1 MKRGFIVPAPTSQNL
16 TRWATDVH
24 NYLRD
29 FDNKVVEPQTVLM
42 QHQIGG
48 EKATVDGLLMW
59 DAVNGYPVVSEGGAW
74 HQLTMGNGHA
84 IFAQDN
90 NITAAAA
97 NTAYAIQFDT
107 PTFANDIAL
116 SPTNPTR
123 IVFGDG
129 GLYRVSFTAQIKSST
144 SSALE
149 FRFWPRVNGNN
160 VGGSTM
166 VASLHNNGATIV
178 VSRDSI
184 FQFATGDYLEAMW
197 ATTSTNGFLEAHA
210 ATAYA
215 PASPSATMAI
225 SRVQQ

>member
-1 MKRGFIVPAPTSQNL
+1 VKRNFIVPVPTNQTL
-16 TRWATDVH
+16 MRWATDVH
-24 NYLRD
+24 NYLRTSGTTA
-29 FDNKVVEPQTVLM
+29 VEPETVLM

-59 DAVNGYPVVSEGGAW
+59 DTAGYPVVSRDGVW

-84 IFAQDN
+84 IFFQDN

-107 PTFANDIAL
+107 PAL
-116 SPTNPTR
+116 AENISLDPTNTTR

-129 GLYRVSFTAQIKSST
+129 GLYRISFTAQIRSSSGST
-144 SSALE
+144 LE
-149 FRFWPRVNGNN
+149 FRFWPRVNGAN
-160 VGGSTM
+160 VAGSTM

-184 FQFATGDYLEAMW
+184 FQFAAGDYLEAMW
-197 ATTSTNGFLEAHA
+197 ATTSTNGSLEAHA
-210 ATAYA
+210 ATSYA

>member
-1 MKRGFIVPAPTSQNL
+1 MKRNFIVPVPTNQTL
-16 TRWATDVH
+16 MRWATDVH
-24 NYLRD
+24 NYLRTSGTTA
-29 FDNKVVEPQTVLM
+29 VEPETVLM

-59 DAVNGYPVVSEGGAW
+59 DTAGYPVVSRDGVW

-97 NTAYAIQFDT
+97 NTAYAIQFDS
-107 PTFANDIAL
+107 PAL
-116 SPTNPTR
+116 AENISLDPTNTTR

-129 GLYRVSFTAQIKSST
+129 GLYRISFTAQIRSSSGST
-144 SSALE
+144 VE
-149 FRFWPRVNGNN
+149 FRFWPRVNGTN
-160 VGGSTM
+160 VAGSTM

-184 FQFATGDYLEAMW
+184 FQFAAGAYLEAMW
-197 ATTSTNGFLEAHA
+197 ATTSTNGYLEAHA

>member
-1 MKRGFIVPAPTSQNL
+1 MKRNFIVPVPTNQTL
-16 TRWATDVH
+16 MRWATDVH
-24 NYLRD
+24 NYLRTSGTTA
-29 FDNKVVEPQTVLM
+29 VEPETVLM

-59 DAVNGYPVVSEGGAW
+59 DTAGYPVVSRDGVW

-107 PTFANDIAL
+107 PAL
-116 SPTNPTR
+116 AENISLDPTNTTR

-129 GLYRVSFTAQIKSST
+129 GLYRISFTAQIASSSGST
-144 SSALE
+144 VN
-149 FRFWPRVNGNN
+149 FRFWPRVNGTN
-160 VGGSTM
+160 VTGSTM

-184 FQFATGDYLEAMW
+184 FQFAANDYLEAMW
-197 ATTSTNGFLEAHA
+197 ATDSTNGSLLAHA